1 MLIEMENHLS
11 LVDVMNSLPTKETL
25 SNQDVVPL
33 KVATVDIY
41 ERGGEFIIDLLRE
54 LVPVEE
60 IDEQHYLDADFLIYG
75 DFGYRHASF
84 EGVKM
89 FLTAEN
95 HKANFRACDYA
106 LTHEFEKTSRH
117 HRFPCWAQTALLEP
131 DFKALSIEPRKLMTL
146 DELRSENRRFCNF
159 IYRNHVCKTRNKF
172 FHSLSEY
179 KQVDS
184 AGPLFNNLGYELPK
198 KPKMA
203 KIDFQRGYKFSIA
216 FENESHPGYQTEKL
230 FEALLARTVPI
241 YWGNPDVASEFNPKA
256 FIRYEDFAN
265 EKELIDYI
273 REVDQNDELL
283 LSYLNEPI
291 FNEEGKMLRVESEFM
306 EWLKGIVTHPQI
318 ERSKADRILYVLSQ
332 FWGHAL
338 FYHFRRFTRMI
349 RGKK

>member
-1 MLIEMENHLS
+1 MLIEMGNRLS
-11 LVDVMNSLPTKETL
+11 LVDVMISLPAKEAQ

-41 ERGGEFIIDLLRE
+41 KGGGEFMIDLLRGI
-54 LVPVEE
+54 VPVEE

-89 FLTAEN
+89 FLTGEN

-106 LTHEFEKTSRH
+106 LTHELEETNRH
-117 HRFPCWAQTALLEP
+117 HRFPYWAQTALRNPEL
-131 DFKALSIEPRKLMTL
+131 KALTVEPRKLMTL
-146 DELRSENRRFCNF
+146 DELRSEDRRFCNF

-172 FHSLSEY
+172 FHTLSEY

-184 AGPLFNNLGYELPK
+184 AGPLFNNLGYEVPK
-198 KPKMA
+198 KPLMA

-241 YWGNPDVASEFNPKA
+241 YWGNPDVATDFNPKA
-256 FIRYEDFAN
+256 FIRYNDFSN

-291 FNEEGKMLRVESEFM
+291 FNEEGKLLRVERELR
-306 EWLKGIVTHPQI
+306 EWLKTTVKHQQI
-318 ERSKADRILYVLSQ
+318 ERSKTDLIFYGLSQ
-332 FWGHAL
+332 CWGHAL